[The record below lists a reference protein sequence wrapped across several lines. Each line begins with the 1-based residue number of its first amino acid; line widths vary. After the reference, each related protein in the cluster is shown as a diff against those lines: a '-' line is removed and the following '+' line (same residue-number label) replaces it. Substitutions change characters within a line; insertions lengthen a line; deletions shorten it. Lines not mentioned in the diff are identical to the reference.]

1 MKPKPQILTGRVFRI
16 YFESLYAKPEAGEK
30 RTTCCVV
37 IARDATDA
45 MAKTL
50 AMFPAERVNSL
61 HEENRHYSG
70 EHMIE
75 KIVI

>member
-16 YFESLYAKPEAGEK
+16 YFESLYTTPKVGEW
-30 RTTCCVV
+30 RTTCCIV

-50 AMFPAERVNSL
+50 ATFPAERVNSL